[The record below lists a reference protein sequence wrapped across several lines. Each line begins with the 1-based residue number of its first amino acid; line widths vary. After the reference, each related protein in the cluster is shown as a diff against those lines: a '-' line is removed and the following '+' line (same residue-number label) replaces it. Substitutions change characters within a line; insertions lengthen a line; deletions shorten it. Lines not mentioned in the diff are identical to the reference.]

1 MKPLCRKALFPQLPQ
16 TLQDMAPAR
25 AKKFEAVIEV
35 K

>member
-1 MKPLCRKALFPQLPQ
+1 MKPLCRKALFQKLHQ
-16 TLQDMAPAR
+16 TLQDMAPTR